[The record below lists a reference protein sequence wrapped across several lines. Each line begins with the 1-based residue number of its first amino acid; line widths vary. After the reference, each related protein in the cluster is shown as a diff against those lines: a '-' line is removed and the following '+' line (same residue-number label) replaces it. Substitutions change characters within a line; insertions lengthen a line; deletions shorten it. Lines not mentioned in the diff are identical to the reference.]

1 MLLVKV
7 PPPAP
12 SVVFV
17 LRETVGLGEVLQ
29 TTPRAVTGMVPSS
42 AIFPPALAVV
52 AAMLAALVVVRVG
65 VS

>member
-7 PPPAP
+7 PEPEP

-17 LRETVGLGEVLQ
+17 LRETVGLEEVLH

-42 AIFPPALAVV
+42 VIFPPTLAVV
-52 AAMLAALVVVRVG
+52 AAMLAALVW
-65 VS
+65 